1 MRTSLSHPLQIAAV
15 PAGAGHGLIGLTLCP
30 GKKQSHAASGAW
42 DRDLMLDLE
51 VIAAWNAAAVVTLVE
66 DHELERLQVTRLGQT
81 VQEQH
86 MAWHH
91 LPLRDGSI
99 PGPAFEAAWLEAG
112 AGLRAMLRDGSNVL
126 LHCKGGLGRAGTVAA
141 RLLVELGTQPAEA
154 IAQVRA
160 ARPGAIETAGQHAH
174 ILALEPIEAPLPDTG
189 PDATRDRAVGALLGL
204 AVGDALGTTA
214 EFKPRG
220 SFPRLTDM
228 VGGGPFRLQA
238 GQWTDDTAMA
248 LALATSLIEC
258 GDLNESDLMSRFV
271 DWRDNGEYSCTG
283 TCFDVG
289 ITVSS
294 ALHSFKLTGDPIAGS
309 TDPMSAG
316 NGSLMRLAPVAIRYW
331 QDEAVRR
338 DIAARQSRTT
348 HGAPEAVDACI
359 AYADILAEAI
369 AGHPRHAVLRSR
381 SADYAGAVRPIMAGS
396 WRGKH
401 RDEVRGSGYVS
412 HSLEAA
418 LWCVGRTSIF
428 ADAVLLAANLG
439 EDSDTTAAIT
449 GQLAGAL
456 YGKEGIP
463 EPWLAKLA
471 WREPIETLALE
482 LTTPAGWYPGQV
494 STCSP

>member
-1 MRTSLSHPLQIAAV
+1 MRTSLSHPLEIAAV

-30 GKKQSHAASGAW
+30 GKKQPHAASGAW
-42 DRDLMLDLE
+42 DRDLARDLNA
-51 VIAAWNAAAVVTLVE
+51 IAAWNAAAVVTLVE
-66 DHELERLQVTRLGQT
+66 DHELERLQVTQLGQE
-81 VQEQH
+81 VRERH

-91 LPLRDGSI
+91 LPLRDGGV
-99 PGPAFEAAWLEAG
+99 PGVAFEAAWLEIG
-112 AGLRAMLRDGSNVL
+112 AGLRALLRDGSNVL
-126 LHCKGGLGRAGTVAA
+126 LHCKGGLGRAGTIAA
-141 RLLVELGTQPAEA
+141 RLLAELGISPAEA
-154 IAQVRA
+154 VAHVRT
-160 ARPGAIETAGQHAH
+160 ARPGAIETASQHAH
-174 ILALEPIEAPLPDTG
+174 VMRLGPVEEALPDTG
-189 PDATRDRAVGALLGL
+189 PEATRDRAVGAMLGL

-220 SFPRLTDM
+220 SFARLTDI

-248 LALATSLIEC
+248 LALATSLIERS
-258 GDLNESDLMSRFV
+258 GLDETDLMNRFV

-289 ITVSS
+289 ITVST
-294 ALHSFKLTGDPIAGS
+294 ALRSFRRCGDPIAGS

-331 QDEAVRR
+331 QDEAARQ
-338 DIAARQSRTT
+338 DAAARQSRTT

-359 AYADILAEAI
+359 AYANILAEAI
-369 AGHPRHAVLRSR
+369 AARPRHAVLRSR
-381 SADYAGAVRPIMAGS
+381 SADYAGAVRTIMAGS

-401 RDEVRGSGYVS
+401 RDDVRGSGYVC

-418 LWCVGRTSIF
+418 LWCVGRTSTF
-428 ADAVLLAANLG
+428 ADALLLAANLG

-449 GQLAGAL
+449 GQLAGAI

-463 EPWLAKLA
+463 DRWLSRLA
-471 WREPIETLALE
+471 WGDLIESLALE
-482 LTTPAGWYPGQV
+482 LTTPFGWYPE
-494 STCSP
+494 